1 MKELVASLSSEG
13 FSSVCAHR
21 CRHRRKMNLGLGRR
35 QGLQSVKRR
44 GGNSWA
50 VLARAPPEPG
60 GNRNPQ
66 NSHSV
71 WTRREGG
78 KTCPKLRRTHWERK
92 EHFCWEKPPK
102 PTTAS
107 HLQTP
112 KPTTVSHCPQGTL
125 LSPRSGCGRACRPHG
140 QMGGRA
146 QHFQPGNGTEA
157 RKRRRVQG
165 RQHYGKHPPALRSP
179 QEGDKAPPASAAL
192 GSLGLQQRRQHKEG
206 IVQGAPEPARA
217 VEQPALTKALVRG
230 AGTAEEDPSEQK
242 AHQDGTGEEE
252 ERKAQAGTGGSSF
265 GRIHA
270 CLVRVCLQFFCVQGT
285 C

>member
-71 WTRREGG
+71 WTRRERG

-140 QMGGRA
+140 QMGVWESSTLPA
-146 QHFQPGNGTEA
+146 W
-157 RKRRRVQG
+157 KRN
-165 RQHYGKHPPALRSP
+165 RS
-179 QEGDKAPPASAAL
+179 QEK
-192 GSLGLQQRRQHKEG
+192 
-206 IVQGAPEPARA
+206 
-217 VEQPALTKALVRG
+217 
-230 AGTAEEDPSEQK
+230 
-242 AHQDGTGEEE
+242 GEESKVTSVMANTLLPSGLL
-252 ERKAQAGTGGSSF
+252 RKGTKLPQHQLPLALWGCSREGSARRELSKELLSLP
-265 GRIHA
+265 GLWNNQR
-270 CLVRVCLQFFCVQGT
+270 
-285 C
+285 